1 MTQHDF
7 APLFDLYPGIIHR
20 MPNEFTSHQFIL
32 SLAQAQQL
40 EYINALNDYRGLRTA
55 PFRRVHAILAKHL
68 KAYPDLVI
76 LSGWNQA
83 LTYSGSVMPA
93 PGGVR
98 SRLLIRSDTERY
110 LRLPKSKRPGGNG

>member
-76 LSGWNQA
+76 F
-83 LTYSGSVMPA
+83 
-93 PGGVR
+93 
-98 SRLLIRSDTERY
+98 IRMESSTNIFG
-110 LRLPKSKRPGGNG
+110 KRNACARWRKV